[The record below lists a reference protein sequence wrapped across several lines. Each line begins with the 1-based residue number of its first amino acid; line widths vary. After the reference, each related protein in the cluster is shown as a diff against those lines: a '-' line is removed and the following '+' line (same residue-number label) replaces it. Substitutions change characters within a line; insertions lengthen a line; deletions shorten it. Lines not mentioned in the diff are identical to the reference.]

1 MRIGVDAMGGDHAP
15 EQIVRG
21 AVSGLELLNP
31 DDRLVLVGRDE
42 AIRAHLGDAA
52 ADPRIEIVDTPEVI
66 EMDDSPVV
74 AIRQK
79 RNSSIAVIA
88 KMAGDGQLDAVIS
101 AGNTGAFAAACQMK
115 IKPLGPVIR
124 PGIAVV
130 VPSFAGPV
138 TICDAGANVTPKPVH
153 LLQYGQMA
161 TAYAEHI
168 LGIPNPRVGLISI
181 GGEDVKGNPLIKK
194 ANELFREDASL
205 NFVGNVEGRELFSG
219 ACEIGIADGFV
230 GNVVLKLAEGV
241 AEGIFKTLAR
251 EVRAECQD
259 LAKRLDP
266 IFAKIWEKHDYSE
279 AGGAPLL
286 GVNGYCIICHGSS
299 DSRAIRNAI
308 RAARDLV
315 AKRMNEVIA
324 ERLSEVTADA

>member
-1 MRIGVDAMGGDHAP
+1 MGGRFFYVRLNAEQVLHGVEHISIHCVKKKAAP
-15 EQIVRG
+15 IGAAFDNLSINSPNAYALGKKTYRIFTISSAFDDGEPSTSFICNEAAVRITRG
-21 AVSGLELLNP
+21 A
-31 DDRLVLVGRDE
+31 
-42 AIRAHLGDAA
+42 RAHGWSLA
-52 ADPRIEIVDTPEVI
+52 
-66 EMDDSPVV
+66 
-74 AIRQK
+74 
-79 RNSSIAVIA
+79 
-88 KMAGDGQLDAVIS
+88 
-101 AGNTGAFAAACQMK
+101 
-115 IKPLGPVIR
+115 
-124 PGIAVV
+124 
-130 VPSFAGPV
+130 SF
-138 TICDAGANVTPKPVH
+138 
-153 LLQYGQMA
+153 M
-161 TAYAEHI
+161 

>member
-15 EQIVRG
+15 EEIVRG
-21 AVSGLELLNP
+21 AVSGLEWLTP
-31 DDRLVLVGRDE
+31 EDRLVLVGRE
-42 AIRAHLGDAA
+42 EVVRALVGAA
-52 ADPRIEIVDTPEVI
+52 ASDPRLEILHAPDVI

-79 RNSSIAVIA
+79 RNSSIAMMA
-88 KMAGDGQLDAVIS
+88 KLAGEGSLDAVIS
-101 AGNTGAFAAACQMK
+101 AGNTGAFVAACQMK
-115 IKPLGPVIR
+115 IKPLAGVIR

-138 TICDAGANVTPKPVH
+138 TICDAGANVTPKPSH
-153 LLQYGQMA
+153 LLQYAQMA
-161 TAYAEHI
+161 SAYAVHI
-168 LGIPNPRVGLISI
+168 LGLPNPRVGLISI

-194 ANELFREDASL
+194 ANELFRDDASL

-241 AEGIFKTLAR
+241 AEGIFKTMAR
-251 EVRAECQD
+251 EVRAECAD

-286 GVNGYCIICHGSS
+286 GVNGYCMICHGSS
-299 DSRAIRNAI
+299 DQRAIKNAV

-315 AKRMNEVIA
+315 AKRMNDVIA